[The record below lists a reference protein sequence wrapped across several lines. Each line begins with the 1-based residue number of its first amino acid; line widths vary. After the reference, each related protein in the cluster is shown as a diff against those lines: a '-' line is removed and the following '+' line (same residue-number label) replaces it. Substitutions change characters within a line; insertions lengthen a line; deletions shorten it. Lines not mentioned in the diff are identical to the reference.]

1 MNMGQYNAH
10 RAQMAAT
17 EASQK
22 RLKDAVQAT
31 IPIQEMLTIAFS
43 EFAVALKPVIEGVR
57 GVLTFVIELLEYIPD
72 SAKAIVGGAIAF
84 GFMVKMA
91 MPLLSILAGLGKG
104 LGLLTVAAPPATG
117 AITGLGTG
125 ISTFAQVVANPKVLL
140 GIAAITAAVIGLA
153 YAYKLYADSKAKNA
167 EAEAREQEAI
177 AKQIEGYSK
186 LGTAAADVAALRQE
200 MEAFKDISIDAKAT
214 LTNLAFISAG
224 KAAEAGT
231 NAIVDGRNFDI
242 NNNLENIFNPS
253 IEIKIDGEEVKK
265 LFAGEIVEFNAQS

>member
-1 MNMGQYNAH
+1 MGQYKAH
-10 RAQMAAT
+10 RAEMAAT
-17 EASQK
+17 EASQE
-22 RLKDAVQAT
+22 RLRKAVQDT